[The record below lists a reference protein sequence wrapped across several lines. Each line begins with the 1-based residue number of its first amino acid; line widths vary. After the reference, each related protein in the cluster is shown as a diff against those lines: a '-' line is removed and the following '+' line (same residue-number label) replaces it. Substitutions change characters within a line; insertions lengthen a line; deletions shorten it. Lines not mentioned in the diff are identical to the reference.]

1 MRQRQPDEQDRG
13 RPNSRGGSFAH
24 RPWFTYVAVFAL
36 VAGAALALVLK
47 LERTRVFE
55 AEHTDW
61 QPVQMPDRQSK
72 VWMPANPVVS
82 RRATRE
88 GDATIE
94 TTELRWMSRNGST
107 VFGCIQNDIPGTLPL
122 GDEPGILGSLARQ
135 TASAASMKIVGED
148 PIRLDRRWNGREV
161 RLVSEKGS
169 YGVVRYYI
177 IGRRIYQLQAI
188 VPTARSQ
195 SPLVQ
200 GFLDSFVYTPR

>member
-1 MRQRQPDEQDRG
+1 MRHRQSDDHDRG
-13 RPNSRGGSFAH
+13 LPESPGGSSA
-24 RPWFTYVAVFAL
+24 RPLWYTYAAVFAL
-36 VAGAALALVLK
+36 VAGAALALALK
-47 LERTRVFE
+47 LDRARAFE

-72 VWMPANPVVS
+72 LWMPAHPVVS

-94 TTELRWMSRNGST
+94 TTELRWVSRNGST
-107 VFGCIQNDIPGTLPL
+107 VFGCIQNDIPRALPL
-122 GDEPGILGSLARQ
+122 GDEPDILGSLARQ
-135 TASAASMKIVGED
+135 TAAAAMMTIVGEE
-148 PIRLDRRWNGREV
+148 PVRLDRRWNGREV

-200 GFLDSFVYTPR
+200 GFLDSFAYDPR